1 MPTMA
6 CERYL
11 CQSYNFCQSVPV
23 TLFIL
28 STSVSLRTA
37 DAFPVVASLPRK
49 NSVCEPERQ
58 NDFHDVK
65 SFVLMLVK
73 QIKGLA
79 QRSDSSRPRALK
91 CLGFWPELPNTHWNV
106 NFTTITRLPAT
117 LNSDFFMKQLL
128 VKLCM
133 LCGPGFA
140 Y

>member
-11 CQSYNFCQSVPV
+11 CQWYNFCQSVAV

-37 DAFPVVASLPRK
+37 DAFPVVASLPPK

-65 SFVLMLVK
+65 SFVLMLAK
-73 QIKGLA
+73 QIKGLT
-79 QRSDSSRPRALK
+79 QRGDSSRPRALK
-91 CLGFWPELPNTHWNV
+91 CLGFWPELPNTYWNV
-106 NFTTITRLPAT
+106 NFTTITRFPAT
-117 LNSDFFMKQLL
+117 LNADFFMKQLL

-133 LCGPGFA
+133 
-140 Y
+140 